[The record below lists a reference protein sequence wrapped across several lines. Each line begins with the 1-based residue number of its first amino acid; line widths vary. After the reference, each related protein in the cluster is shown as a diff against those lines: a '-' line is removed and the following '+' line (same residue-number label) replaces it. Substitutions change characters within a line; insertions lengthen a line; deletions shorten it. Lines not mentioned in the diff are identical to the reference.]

1 MRCSAVVPDISHTV
15 IVASLPSSASNATR
29 VPSGDMRADSHG
41 PGGRLSGLT
50 LLAGGEREIPQRGR
64 RGRPERTDGP
74 RVRDAELRGA
84 AHDRAGGGALHTLEH
99 RGRIA
104 DNLQAFDVECH
115 REERSANGVD
125 EVATRT

>member
-1 MRCSAVVPDISHTV
+1 MRCSAVVPDISAQ

-29 VPSGDMRADSHG
+29 VPSGDMRADSTT
-41 PGGRLSGLT
+41 GRQVERLDTPCRVASARSCSVAAVDGLN
-50 LLAGGEREIPQRGR
+50 G
-64 RGRPERTDGP
+64 TDGP